1 MIYKEDLT
9 DVLER
14 AEKMDTEVKGMIWG
28 ILHQLCAYDKEH
40 AYHFPED
47 KCPQLYATLAD
58 GNAIVSITE
67 IWLNIDGGSGVFCAN
82 YKEVNGEREFT
93 DVPLEWEAHLKA
105 TEILAC
111 LDSALEYKPT
121 KEFYVVHE
129 CVCNHSY
136 VACMSENWDAVRKLL
151 RENYGM
157 DSNEI
162 AIFHE
167 NREYYMVTRDTK
179 LFLEKVPVDTFVGV
193 SNKTVD
199 KIGRDKRVAEHL
211 SQC

>member
-14 AEKMDTEVKGMIWG
+14 AEKMESEVEGMIWG

-67 IWLNIDGGSGVFCAN
+67 MWLNTDGGSGVFRAN
-82 YKEVNGEREFT
+82 YKEVNGERVFT
-93 DVPLEWEAHLKA
+93 DVPLEWEVHLKA

-121 KEFYVVHE
+121 MEFYVVHE
-129 CVCNHSY
+129 CVANHSF
-136 VACMSENWDAVRKLL
+136 VACMSVDWSVVENML

-157 DSNEI
+157 DNEEI
-162 AIFHE
+162 NLFRE

-199 KIGRDKRVAEHL
+199 EIGRSKRVAEHL